1 MADVLGLIGYP
12 SFIVVSVVLGV
23 RLLRLALR
31 TRKLPELA
39 ISMNFL
45 LGAGVGYSLLIAAE
59 SLRLLPEALA
69 GLGSFVGVSAL
80 SASGALLALF
90 TRQVFRPASRLAAAV
105 LAACTLW
112 LLIGVYGSWVLH
124 VSRASSGLG
133 AWLGHWGPNLG
144 LLVVY
149 AWSSFEPLRY
159 HVLLRRRARIG
170 FGDPLVANRLLLWG
184 AADAALVLIALIH
197 LGAQLA
203 GSYDLPPSLVGASSL
218 LVLAIAACEW
228 LAFFPPAAYL
238 RRFVEA

>member
-1 MADVLGLIGYP
+1 MADMLGPIGFP
-12 SFIVVSVVLGV
+12 SFILVSVVLGI

-39 ISMNFL
+39 ISLNFL
-45 LGAGVGYSLLIAAE
+45 LAAGLGYSLLIAAE
-59 SLRLLPEALA
+59 SLRLLPESLA
-69 GLGSFVGVSAL
+69 GVASFVGVSAL
-80 SASGALLALF
+80 SVGGVLLALF
-90 TRQVFRPASRLAAAV
+90 TCQVFRPASRAAAGGL
-105 LAACTLW
+105 LACAFW
-112 LLIGVYGSWVLH
+112 LLLGVYGSGALH
-124 VSRASSGLG
+124 VSRESSGLG
-133 AWLGHWGPNLG
+133 AWLGHWAPNLG

-170 FGDPLVANRLLLWG
+170 FGDPLVANRLMLWG
-184 AADAALVLIALIH
+184 LSAGGLVAIALIH
-197 LGAQLA
+197 LSAQLA
-203 GSYDLPPSLVGASSL
+203 GYYDLPPSLVGASSI